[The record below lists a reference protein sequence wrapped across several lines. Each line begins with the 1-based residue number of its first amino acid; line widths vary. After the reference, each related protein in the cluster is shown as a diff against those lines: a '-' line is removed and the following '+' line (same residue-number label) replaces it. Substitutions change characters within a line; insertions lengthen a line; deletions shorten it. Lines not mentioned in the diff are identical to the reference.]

1 MSALVVGTVA
11 TAAGLLVAAF
21 SINVL
26 VGWAFAIAGSSLCPL
41 LVLGIWWPGLTR
53 AGAMAGLLIG
63 GGTSSA
69 AVVASLVGVGTS
81 GWPAVLLEAPA
92 MWTVPLSFLV
102 MIVVSRAT
110 PSTLPVDVTQ
120 KLLALHLPEEVRSA
134 RS

>member
-1 MSALVVGTVA
+1 VG
-11 TAAGLLVAAF
+11 
-21 SINVL
+21 S
-26 VGWAFAIAGSSLCPL
+26 
-41 LVLGIWWPGLTR
+41 
-53 AGAMAGLLIG
+53 
-63 GGTSSA
+63 
-69 AVVASLVGVGTS
+69 S